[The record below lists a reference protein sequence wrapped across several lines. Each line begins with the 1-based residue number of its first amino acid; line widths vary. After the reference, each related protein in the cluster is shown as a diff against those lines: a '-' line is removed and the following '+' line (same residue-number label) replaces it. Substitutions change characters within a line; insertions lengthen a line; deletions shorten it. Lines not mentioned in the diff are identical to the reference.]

1 MVAPR
6 WGREYKH
13 LLSNKLM
20 KSNFQQE
27 KMTKETFPV
36 LALRQ
41 SEGLI
46 PNIISN
52 QSVNNNRL

>member
-20 KSNFQQE
+20 KSNFQLE

-46 PNIISN
+46 PNIP
-52 QSVNNNRL
+52 